1 MDTKTRTIGWVGT
14 ATSIIGSFTV
24 SFHFFL
30 LGYILFLAGSISW
43 LYIGKIRRDKPLMV
57 LNAAF
62 LVANMIGLYNAA
74 I

>member
-1 MDTKTRTIGWVGT
+1 MHKNTRTIGWLGT
-14 ATSIIGSFTV
+14 ATSIVGSFTV
-24 SFHFFL
+24 AAHFFL
-30 LGYILFLAGSISW
+30 FGYILFLVGSISW
-43 LYIGKIRRDKPLMV
+43 LYIGKVRRDKPLMV